1 MKKSLVVAA
10 VLSALAGVASA
21 QSTVTVFGVLD
32 VNLRHIRN
40 GDTKDSQVGTDGLN
54 NSRLGFQGT
63 EDLGGGLSAGFW
75 LESALKP
82 DTGTTSAK
90 FWHRRSTVSLAGGF
104 GELRV
109 GRHFTPTYTAVG
121 DFDAFG
127 DSGVGS
133 FSNLQSSLTATVNTN
148 TRADN
153 QVSYFLPKNLGGVY
167 GQLSVA
173 AGEGTIGNRYAGG
186 RVGFAKGALDV
197 TGAYGQ
203 TEADAAEEDYKIG
216 ALGASYDFG
225 VVKVMASFSHMK
237 YVGQKENLFLVGA
250 TAPVGAGVIKVSLG
264 HADLSGG
271 AAGSATGDSADA
283 NLMAAG
289 YVHNLS
295 KRTAL
300 YATASRIS
308 NKDGQV
314 FSTGTTVPG
323 IAAGRNSTGYELGL
337 RHSF

>member
-173 AGEGTIGNRYAGG
+173 AG
-186 RVGFAKGALDV
+186 
-197 TGAYGQ
+197 
-203 TEADAAEEDYKIG
+203 
-216 ALGASYDFG
+216 
-225 VVKVMASFSHMK
+225 
-237 YVGQKENLFLVGA
+237 
-250 TAPVGAGVIKVSLG
+250 
-264 HADLSGG
+264 
-271 AAGSATGDSADA
+271 
-283 NLMAAG
+283 
-289 YVHNLS
+289 
-295 KRTAL
+295 
-300 YATASRIS
+300 
-308 NKDGQV
+308 
-314 FSTGTTVPG
+314 
-323 IAAGRNSTGYELGL
+323 
-337 RHSF
+337 